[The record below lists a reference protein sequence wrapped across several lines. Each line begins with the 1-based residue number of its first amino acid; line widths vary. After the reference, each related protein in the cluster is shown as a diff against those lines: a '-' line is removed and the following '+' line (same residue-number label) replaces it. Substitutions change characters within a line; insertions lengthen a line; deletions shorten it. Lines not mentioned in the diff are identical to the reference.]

1 MDEHIPVLL
10 AEVLEMLEPRK
21 GDTVVDCTIGGGGHS
36 KAILQRIGKSGRLI
50 GIDMDEQAIDIAR
63 KNLEHFSQQ
72 ITFVKGRY
80 EDLAVI
86 LNELKINNIDG
97 CLYDLGVSSMQL
109 DRKDRGFT
117 YSHDS
122 RLDMRMDEEL
132 KITAEYVI
140 NNYSKKELTRIFY
153 EFGEERWASRIADFI
168 VQKRRIKP
176 FRTTF
181 DLVDIIR
188 AAIPASARRRGGHP
202 AKRVFQSLRI
212 EVNKEL
218 SGLGESIKDCC
229 NLLNER
235 RSAVIISYHSLEDRI
250 AKRSLQE
257 LKRQNLIE
265 ILTKKPIMPSEL
277 EINSN
282 PRSKSARL
290 RAFKRKVI

>member
-36 KAILQRIGKSGRLI
+36 KAILQRIGGKGRLI

-109 DRKDRGFT
+109 DRKDRGFS
-117 YSHDS
+117 YSKDS
-122 RLDMRMDEEL
+122 ALDMRMDEEL

-168 VQKRRIKP
+168 VQKRRIKQ

-181 DLVDIIR
+181 DLVDIIK

-212 EVNKEL
+212 EVNQEL
-218 SGLGESIKDCC
+218 CELGTSIKDCC
-229 NLLNER
+229 NLLKER

-290 RAFKRKVI
+290 RAFKRKGI